1 MKSLIVIPARG
12 GSKGI
17 PGKNIKLLD
26 GKPLIQYTLEAA
38 RAVFDDKV
46 ICVSTD
52 DLQIKEKVES
62 FGIKV
67 PFLRPAELATDES
80 SSYEV
85 LQNALEF
92 YEAIGYR
99 PDTLILLQPTSPFRS
114 HKHLKEA
121 ISLYNEECDMVVS
134 VKETNSN
141 PYSVLFEDNEEGFL
155 IKSKEGTFS
164 KRQDCPLVWELNGA
178 IYIIN
183 VASFKERGTFEF
195 KKIKK
200 YIMNELHSIDIDTT
214 MDWLFAEFII
224 EKGLIGDIN
233 PVL

>member
-155 IKSKEGTFS
+155 IKSKEGTFQ
-164 KRQDCPLVWELNGA
+164 KARLPACVGA
-178 IYIIN
+178 KWCDLYN
-183 VASFKERGTFEF
+183 
-195 KKIKK
+195 
-200 YIMNELHSIDIDTT
+200 
-214 MDWLFAEFII
+214 
-224 EKGLIGDIN
+224 
-233 PVL
+233 